1 MPVYQ
6 FRCDSCG
13 PFDAAHTMATVPDAD
28 VCPECRAPSRRT
40 ITSPALG
47 RGGSASMRLLDATA
61 RSASE
66 PAVVT
71 GTAPGRR
78 RSPGTP
84 VSTDPRHR
92 ALPRP

>member
-1 MPVYQ
+1 MPVYR

-13 PFDAAHTMATVPDAD
+13 PFDASHTMAAVPDAD
-28 VCPECRAPSRRT
+28 ACPECQAPSQRT
-40 ITSPALG
+40 ITAPALG
-47 RGGSASMRLLDATA
+47 RGRSAAMGLLDATA
-61 RSASE
+61 RTASE
-66 PAVVT
+66 PGVVA
-71 GTAPGRR
+71 GAPPGRR